1 MDDVQQG
8 RYDRVTGLTRA
19 AAARVAAVAALT
31 AVLLVGCGDPSDE
44 TGSTTVPTGATTSN
58 PTSTTTTT
66 VVEAVDYHR
75 LGSPRVLTRGYLG
88 RSSPDGTA
96 LFVLAVDPDLSQ
108 LGCEGQPEPI
118 TFRAPTDGG
127 ARQPVL
133 VDGATT
139 RGTLV
144 RGPGGRVA
152 LVQGCEGFVS
162 EVLVGSEAADGT
174 LGDLRPLPLFREQGR
189 LAGFG
194 WSNDGQRLLAGRNN
208 LTQETPADVVSVDPA
223 TGEVTL
229 VFTVD
234 GDESRAVTQVAQLAD
249 GTYVVAGFGSVS
261 LRGADGTVSARTRG
275 FGFEVNGGSTV
286 AAYGEGIVLLT
297 SGGPRTVVPAGPGA
311 TVITAAFSPDGAA
324 LVYTIGVDG
333 VESVAITTL
342 VDDRTTTVEGP
353 PARHLRALFTGDG
366 RALAFNRQADPTADP
381 GADPEVVLVP
391 VGG

>member
-1 MDDVQQG
+1 M
-8 RYDRVTGLTRA
+8 TGVTRA
-19 AAARVAAVAALT
+19 PGARVAAARVAAAAVLT
-31 AVLLVGCGDPSDE
+31 AVLLVGCGDPSEE
-44 TGSTTVPTGATTSN
+44 TGSTTVPPGATTSN

-66 VVEAVDYHR
+66 IEAIDYHR
-75 LGSPRVLTRGYLG
+75 LGSPRLLSRGFLG
-88 RSSPDGTA
+88 RTSPDGTA

-108 LGCEGQPEPI
+108 VGCEGQPEPI
-118 TFRAPTDGG
+118 TFRVPTDGG
-127 ARQPVL
+127 ARQPEL
-133 VDGATT
+133 VDGATI

-152 LVQGCEGFVS
+152 LVKACEGFVS

-174 LGDLRPLPLFREQGR
+174 LGDLRPMPLFREQGT

-194 WSNDGQRLLAGRNN
+194 WSTDGRRLLAGRNN
-208 LTQETPADVVSVDPA
+208 LTQETPADLVSIDPVSGA
-223 TGEVTL
+223 VTL

-249 GTYVVAGFGSVS
+249 GTYVVAGYGSVS

-275 FGFEVNGGSTV
+275 FGFDVNGGSTV

-297 SGGPRTVVPAGPGA
+297 SGGPRTVVPAGPEA
-311 TVITAAFSPDGAA
+311 TVITASFSPDGDA
-324 LVYTIGVDG
+324 LVYTVGADG

-342 VDDRTTTVEGP
+342 ADDRTTTVEGP
-353 PARHLRALFTGDG
+353 PGRHLRALFTGDG
-366 RALAFNRQADPTADP
+366 RAVAFNRQPDPTADP